1 MNDKVIDELTKCV
14 DDMITEH
21 KNQFGD
27 MYKFYR
33 ICNDCF
39 NDTNTTFHVSLNL
52 YGFMYDIIY
61 VFECD
66 NDTQC
71 DKVFVYSYDREC
83 DIMSCDV
90 SNDNDFYLHD
100 MINALS
106 MYAWLVHVCDSC
118 GTFDLL
124 V

>member
-1 MNDKVIDELTKCV
+1 MINNKVIDELTKCV
-14 DDMITEH
+14 DDMINEH

-33 ICNDCF
+33 VCDDCF
-39 NDTNTTFHVSLNL
+39 NDIHTSYHIKLNL
-52 YGFMYDIIY
+52 YGFMYDIVY

-66 NDTQC
+66 
-71 DKVFVYSYDREC
+71 KVFICSYDCDC
-83 DIMSCDV
+83 DIMNCDV
-90 SNDNDFYLHD
+90 STDDVYLYD

-106 MYAWLVHVCDSC
+106 IYAWLVHVCDSC
-118 GTFDLL
+118 GTFELL

>member
-14 DDMITEH
+14 DDMIHEH
-21 KNQFGD
+21 KKQFDD

-33 ICNDCF
+33 KTDGCF
-39 NDTNTTFHVSLNL
+39 NDTCTSYTVKLNL
-52 YGFMYDIIY
+52 YGFDYDIIY
-61 VFECD
+61 KFE
-66 NDTQC
+66 C
-71 DKVFVYSYDREC
+71 DKVFVYSYDSDRDILCC
-83 DIMSCDV
+83 DMSTDDV
-90 SNDNDFYLHD
+90 YLYD

-106 MYAWLVHVCDSC
+106 IYAWLVHVCDSC

>member
-1 MNDKVIDELTKCV
+1 MNNTVIIELTKCV
-14 DDMITEH
+14 DDMIHEH

-33 ICNDCF
+33 VRDDYF
-39 NDTNTTFHVSLNL
+39 DDTHTSYIIELNL
-52 YGFMYDIIY
+52 YGFNYDIFY
-61 VFECD
+61 VFD
-66 NDTQC
+66 DIDITQC
-71 DKVFVYSYDREC
+71 NKVFVYSYDREC
-83 DIMSCDV
+83 EIMSCDV
-90 SNDNDFYLHD
+90 SNDDDFYLND

-124 V
+124 I